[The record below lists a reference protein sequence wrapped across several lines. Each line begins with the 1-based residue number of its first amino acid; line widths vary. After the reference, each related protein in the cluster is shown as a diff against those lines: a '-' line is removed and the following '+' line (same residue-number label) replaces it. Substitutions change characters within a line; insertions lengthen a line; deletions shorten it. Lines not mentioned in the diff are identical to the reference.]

1 MIYNINKATSE
12 ANIASSAINAGGNIA
27 ASIIESS
34 SPMGWIDSLIDGISN
49 TILGAVNYI
58 TQLGTTRNNNSAAT
72 EQIYW
77 LKAREGNDEMTK
89 NTGFYII
96 IGLALVAV
104 TTIIIINNTKKS

>member
-1 MIYNINKATSE
+1 MIRYINKATNE
-12 ANIASSAINAGGNIA
+12 ADIASSAITAGGNITS
-27 ASIIESS
+27 SIIESS
-34 SPMGWIDSLIDGISN
+34 SPTGWIGSLIDGISN

-77 LKAREGNDEMTK
+77 LKSREGNDEMTK

-96 IGLALVAV
+96 IGLALVLV